1 HPQLEHKATY
11 DGEERVESV
20 ACNLCG
26 SKCTSLLFVAQDYI
40 SREYFNV
47 VKCDVCGLVYT
58 NPRPSSEEIDK
69 FYAQHYYGRQNLR
82 FKALVEVPIRLFRR
96 QRSRKILRLMD
107 SGRILDVGCGRG
119 RMLDE
124 FKRRGWETFGTELSE
139 QAAGAAR
146 EEFGLNVR
154 SIPLEDWGFEDKFFD
169 AITLWHVLEHLPDPR
184 GTLRE
189 VSRILKDDG
198 LLVVSTP
205 NFDSFQAKVSKEK
218 WFHLDVPRHYYHFS
232 TGTLTQMLESV
243 GFRVW
248 RQHLFSLEYDPF
260 GLMQSLL
267 NMLGG
272 EPNFLYDLLK
282 SDSGRILELDW
293 AHLLGSLA
301 INALLAPPLAI
312 GSLMLSY
319 VTSVLRSSGTI
330 ELFAVK
336 NSELMLGG
344 EILE

>member
-1 HPQLEHKATY
+1 M
-11 DGEERVESV
+11 ESV

-58 NPRPSSEEIDK
+58 NPRPSSEEIET

-82 FKALVEVPIRLFRR
+82 FKALVEVPIRLVRR

-336 NSELMLGG
+336 KVGG
-344 EILE
+344 VRSKG

>member
-1 HPQLEHKATY
+1 M
-11 DGEERVESV
+11 ESV
-20 ACNLCG
+20 DCDLCG
-26 SKCTSLLFVAQDYI
+26 SRCTSLVFTAQDYI

-47 VKCDVCGLVYT
+47 VKCNVCGLVYT
-58 NPRPSSEEIDK
+58 NPRPGSDEIDR
-69 FYAQHYYGRQNLR
+69 FYAQHYYGKRNLR
-82 FKALVEVPIRLFRR
+82 FKAPFELVIRQFRW

-107 SGRILDVGCGRG
+107 PGRILDVGCGRG

-139 QAAGAAR
+139 QATGFAR

-154 SIPLEDWGFEDKFFD
+154 AITLEDWGFEDNFFD
-169 AITLWHVLEHLPDPR
+169 VITLWHVLEHLPDPQ

-198 LLVVSTP
+198 LVVVSTP
-205 NFDSFQAKVSKEK
+205 NFDSFQARVSKEK
-218 WFHLDVPRHYYHFS
+218 WFHLDVPRHHYHFS
-232 TGTLTQMLESV
+232 TRTLTQMLESA
-243 GFRVW
+243 GFKVW
-248 RQHLFSLEYDPF
+248 RQHFFSLEYDPF

-267 NMLGG
+267 NRLGG

-282 SDSGRILELDW
+282 SDSGRILKLDW
-293 AHLLGSLA
+293 AHLLGNLVM
-301 INALLAPPLAI
+301 NALLAPLLAI

-319 VTSVLRSSGTI
+319 ATSVLRSNGTI

-336 NSELMLGG
+336 ELGG
-344 EILE
+344 VRHELE

>member
-1 HPQLEHKATY
+1 M
-11 DGEERVESV
+11 ESV
-20 ACNLCG
+20 DCNLCG
-26 SKCTSLLFVAQDYI
+26 SKCTSLLFKAQDYI

-47 VKCDVCGLVYT
+47 VQCNVCGLVYT
-58 NPRPSSEEIDK
+58 NPRPSSEEICE
-69 FYAQHYYGRQNLR
+69 FYSRHYYGKQNRR
-82 FKALVEVPIRLFRR
+82 FKAPVELVIRLFRR
-96 QRSRKILRLMD
+96 QRSKKILQLVG
-107 SGRILDVGCGRG
+107 SGRILDIGCGRA
-119 RMLDE
+119 RMLAE
-124 FKRRGWETFGTELSE
+124 FKRRGWETFGTEFSE

-154 SIPLEDWGFEDKFFD
+154 AIALEDWGFEDKLFD
-169 AITLWHVLEHLPDPR
+169 VVTLGHVLEHLPNPR

-205 NFDSFQAKVSKEK
+205 NFDSFQARASGEK

-232 TGTLTQMLESV
+232 IRTLTQMLESV

-248 RQHLFSLEYDPF
+248 RQHFFSLEYDPF

-272 EPNFLYDLLK
+272 EPNLLYNLLK
-282 SDSGRILELDW
+282 NHSGRILELDW
-293 AHLLGSLA
+293 APLLGNLA
-301 INALLAPPLAI
+301 MNALLAPLLAV

-319 VTSVLRSSGTI
+319 ATSVLRSSGTV

-336 NSELMLGG
+336 NS
-344 EILE
+344 INA

>member
-1 HPQLEHKATY
+1 
-11 DGEERVESV
+11 VESV

-47 VKCDVCGLVYT
+47 VKCDVCDLVYT
-58 NPRPSSEEIDK
+58 NPRPSSEEIDE

-107 SGRILDVGCGRG
+107 SGRILDIGCGRG

-184 GTLRE
+184 ATLRE
-189 VSRILKDDG
+189 VNRILKDDG

-205 NFDSFQAKVSKEK
+205 NFDSFQAKISKEK

-282 SDSGRILELDW
+282 SDSGRILELEW
-293 AHLLGSLA
+293 AHLSGSLA

-336 NSELMLGG
+336 NS
-344 EILE
+344 INAWRRNS

>member
-1 HPQLEHKATY
+1 M
-11 DGEERVESV
+11 ESV
-20 ACNLCG
+20 DCNLCG
-26 SKCTSLLFVAQDYI
+26 SKCTAFLFTAQDCI

-58 NPRPSSEEIDK
+58 NPRPNSTEIDK

-82 FKALVEVPIRLFRR
+82 FRALVEVLIRLFRQ
-96 QRSRKILRLMD
+96 QRSRKMLRLID

-119 RMLDE
+119 RILDE
-124 FKRRGWETFGTELSE
+124 FKKRGWETFGTERSE
-139 QAAGAAR
+139 QAARAAK

-154 SIPLEDWGFEDKFFD
+154 AITLEEWGFEDKFFD
-169 AITLWHVLEHLPDPR
+169 VITLGHVLEHLSDPR

-232 TGTLTQMLESV
+232 TGTLTRMLESV

-248 RQHLFSLEYDPF
+248 RQHFFSLEYDPF

-267 NMLGG
+267 NVLGG

-282 SDSGRILELDW
+282 SDSGRIPELDR
-293 AHLLGSLA
+293 ARLLGNLA
-301 INALLAPPLAI
+301 MHALLVPPLAI
-312 GSLMLSY
+312 GSLVLSCATF
-319 VTSVLRSSGTI
+319 VFRASGTV

-336 NSELMLGG
+336 M
-344 EILE
+344 

>member
-1 HPQLEHKATY
+1 
-11 DGEERVESV
+11 VESV

-47 VKCDVCGLVYT
+47 VKCDVCDLVYT
-58 NPRPSSEEIDK
+58 NPRPSSEEIDE

-107 SGRILDVGCGRG
+107 SGRILDIGCGRG

-184 GTLRE
+184 ATLRE
-189 VSRILKDDG
+189 VNRILKDDG

-205 NFDSFQAKVSKEK
+205 NFDSFQAKISKEK

-282 SDSGRILELDW
+282 SDSGRILELEW
-293 AHLLGSLA
+293 AHLSGSLA

>member
-1 HPQLEHKATY
+1 V
-11 DGEERVESV
+11 R
-20 ACNLCG
+20 
-26 SKCTSLLFVAQDYI
+26 
-40 SREYFNV
+40 
-47 VKCDVCGLVYT
+47 CDVCGLVYT
-58 NPRPSSEEIDK
+58 NPRPNSEEIDE
-69 FYAQHYYGRQNLR
+69 FYAQHYYGKQNLR
-82 FKALVEVPIRLFRR
+82 FNTLVELLIRLFRQ

-139 QAAGAAR
+139 QAACAAR
-146 EEFGLNVR
+146 KEFGLNVR
-154 SIPLEDWGFEDKFFD
+154 AIALEDWGFKEKFFD
-169 AITLWHVLEHLPDPR
+169 AITLWHALEHLPDPHR
-184 GTLRE
+184 TLRE
-189 VSRILKDDG
+189 VSKILKDDG

-232 TGTLTQMLESV
+232 TRTLTKMLESV

-248 RQHLFSLEYDPF
+248 HRHFFSLEYDPF
-260 GLMQSLL
+260 GLTQSLL

-282 SDSGRILELDW
+282 SDSDRILKLDR
-293 AHLLGSLA
+293 ARLLGNLA
-301 INALLAPPLAI
+301 MNALLAPSLAI

-319 VTSVLRSSGTI
+319 ATSVIRSSGTV
-330 ELFAVK
+330 ELLAVK
-336 NSELMLGG
+336 KAG
-344 EILE
+344 EAQI